1 MMYPVSEKAEIIA
14 RVEQLRLPAK
24 RMLGKLGLPRAT
36 FYRWD
41 DCNREGWRR
50 SLGRSPLK
58 DISSLEY

>member
-41 DCNREGWRR
+41 DCYREG
-50 SLGRSPLK
+50 
-58 DISSLEY
+58 